1 MNLKQKIR
9 VIAGI
14 VGGPI
19 VIIVQIFI
27 LFENN
32 LTSKQTIGAYLT
44 IFIAICVLISILPDL
59 FKKK

>member
-14 VGGPI
+14 VGGPM
-19 VIIVQIFI
+19 VIIAQIFI